1 MAEPV
6 KVSREEE
13 TPESYVARIQ
23 DLIERDRVSGARRL
37 IAEALAH
44 FPGHSALIPWQKA
57 LSRAKVVK
65 VGGPLDRDR
74 SPEYRWLETHGP
86 RYQGEWVA
94 VLGDRLVAHSRDV
107 DEFRAKLDA
116 TPTDFPP
123 LVVKVQDW

>member
-13 TPESYVARIQ
+13 TPEAYVARIQ

-37 IAEALAH
+37 IAEALER
-44 FPGHSALIPWQKA
+44 FPGHPVLVPWQKA
-57 LSRAKVVK
+57 LSRARVVK

-74 SPEYRWLETHGP
+74 TPEYRWLETHGP
-86 RYQGEWVA
+86 DSRGEWVA
-94 VLGDRLVAHSRDV
+94 VLGDRMVAHSRNV
-107 DEFRAKLDA
+107 DELRAMLDA

-123 LVVKVQDW
+123 LVVKVQDR